1 MCAILVIGDHE
12 GGELVLEEPGI
23 VIDAKEGDLII
34 FPSGRISHF
43 NMHYKGFRASMVLH
57 TDKALE
63 AWARDRNGWKGNQ
76 YMR

>member
-1 MCAILVIGDHE
+1 MCTVLVIGNHK
-12 GGELVLEEPGI
+12 GGELVLHEPGL
-23 VIDAKEGDLII
+23 VIEAKEGYLII

-43 NMHYKGFRASMVLH
+43 NLHYKGLRGSMVLH

-63 AWARDRNGWKGNQ
+63 AWVKNRNGWGGNI